1 MQIITDAIDFKPPR
15 SGQWGTPVMLA
26 LVAHALL
33 MAALTWGVH
42 WKQDEP
48 PVAFEAEIWSAL
60 QLLHDLPLS
69 SWSGRGLATA
79 VDARSAVAYLPDVDA
94 GAEAVVRAWAQT
106 NAERAQTLYAWTP
119 ERVRAWAPGAQVAP
133 IPESLRLRFGR

>member
-1 MQIITDAIDFKPPR
+1 MHAHDDRDELAPPTPPARLRAIA
-15 SGQWGTPVMLA
+15 LA
-26 LVAHALL
+26 VLAHVLL
-33 MAALTWGVH
+33 IVALTWGVH